1 MVLFKDRFDAG
12 KKLAQKIVELYPNH
26 TKGFV
31 VLGIPRGGIA
41 VGYPVAKS
49 LSCPL
54 EPVTVRKLPIP
65 WNDQVGFGAVTINK
79 EVILN
84 EELLS
89 REDVPE
95 DDREHIINEVYKEV
109 VRRDKV
115 YRGDRPFPAL
125 KNTHVI
131 IVDDGLATG
140 YTMLAAIRFVREKE
154 AGLIMAA
161 LPVAH
166 YYSYHMVRP
175 HVDDM
180 VCLYIDEHLSFAV
193 ASFYREFPDM
203 EDREV
208 IGILKKMA
216 GYHTALHRKG

>member
-1 MVLFKDRFDAG
+1 LVRVEVMVLFKDRFDAG
-12 KKLAQKIVELYPNH
+12 RKLAQKIAELYPKH

-41 VGYPVAKS
+41 VGYPVAKA

-89 REDVPE
+89 REYVPE
-95 DDREHIINEVYKEV
+95 HDRKQIINEVYKEV

-115 YRGDRPFPAL
+115 YRGERLFPEL
-125 KNTHVI
+125 KNKRVI

-140 YTMLAAIRFVREKE
+140 YTMLAAIRFAREKE
-154 AGLIMAA
+154 AGLIIAA
-161 LPVAH
+161 VPVAH
-166 YYSYHMVRP
+166 YISYRMVRQ
-175 HVDDM
+175 HVDDIL
-180 VCLYIDEHLSFAV
+180 CLHLDEHLSFAV
-193 ASFYREFPDM
+193 ASFYSEFPDM

-208 IGILKKMA
+208 IEILKKMA
-216 GYHTALHRKG
+216 GV